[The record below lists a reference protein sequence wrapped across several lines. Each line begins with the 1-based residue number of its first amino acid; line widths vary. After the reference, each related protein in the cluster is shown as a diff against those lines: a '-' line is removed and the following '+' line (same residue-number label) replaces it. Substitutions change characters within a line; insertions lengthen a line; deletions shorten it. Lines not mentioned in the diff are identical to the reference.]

1 MYLYTIDHGYLY
13 DPPPRPRL
21 EPFPFSLQLDGGI
34 MTSCDPQFSAS
45 QRKHSRMGM
54 NFIGSVFPSS
64 DEHQRHIMRWWDPRW
79 ERCESLRQHFKKV
92 ATQSYKPGVEFAWAG
107 NKLFWLS
114 HWGFEVCRCRRAD
127 PDTSVH
133 NEATLGDISYLWHGI
148 TSIQNGLPAWP

>member
-13 DPPPRPRL
+13 DPPPAPPRA
-21 EPFPFSLQLDGGI
+21 FSIFLAVRWGYYDELWP
-34 MTSCDPQFSAS
+34 SVFSKS
-45 QRKHSRMGM
+45 KHSRMGM
-54 NFIGSVFPSS
+54 NFVGSVFPSS